1 MRQSL
6 EEHAK
11 SMQGVACRVQARLA
25 GPAVTGGMLSVTGG
39 MLSVTGGMLS
49 VTGGMLGTALPTQ
62 CATEPR

>member
-39 MLSVTGGMLS
+39 ML
-49 VTGGMLGTALPTQ
+49 GTALPTQ